1 MKVANGSV
9 KYKGGQVIA
18 LCVNMYFYL
27 RNLFH

>member
-9 KYKGGQVIA
+9 EYKGGQVIE
-18 LCVNMYFYL
+18 LSVNVHFYL